1 LISVRTEDL
10 TFINP
15 FGSTNDEKNGVLKT
29 WKAFCKTRNDLQLLN
44 WTEERVGF
52 TKQEDSYNC
61 GVFICSFIEKFI
73 NYDFN
78 YKIDPSPENLLG
90 LRKAIHKKLPDNA
103 TN

>member
-1 LISVRTEDL
+1 ME
-10 TFINP
+10 
-15 FGSTNDEKNGVLKT
+15 
-29 WKAFCKTRNDLQLLN
+29 
-44 WTEERVGF
+44 F